1 MTTVAEQLVSQVSE
15 RLSGIKVVYTDLD
28 GTMLGR
34 NGSFLH
40 DPDGKATL
48 QPEGP
53 VETVRETDR
62 YIVTFVH
69 VNPPGVRGPDFDAR
83 VTLDAST
90 GDVIQILGAS

>member
-48 QPEGP
+48 EPAEALLAARAALVDVVPASGREGCRRTP
-53 VETVRETDR
+53 VSSAWR
-62 YIVTFVH
+62 
-69 VNPPGVRGPDFDAR
+69 P
-83 VTLDAST
+83 
-90 GDVIQILGAS
+90 

>member
-1 MTTVAEQLVSQVSE
+1 VKTQEEAVELARQA
-15 RLSGIKVVYTDLD
+15 VV
-28 GTMLGR
+28 
-34 NGSFLH
+34 
-40 DPDGKATL
+40 GKATL
-48 QPEGP
+48 QPEGT

>member
-1 MTTVAEQLVSQVSE
+1 VKTQEEAVELARQA
-15 RLSGIKVVYTDLD
+15 VV
-28 GTMLGR
+28 
-34 NGSFLH
+34 
-40 DPDGKATL
+40 GKATL